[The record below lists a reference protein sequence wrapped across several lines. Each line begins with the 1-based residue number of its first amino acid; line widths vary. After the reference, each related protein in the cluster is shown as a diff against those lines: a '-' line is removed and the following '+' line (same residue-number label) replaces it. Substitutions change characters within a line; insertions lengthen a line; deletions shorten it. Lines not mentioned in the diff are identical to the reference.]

1 MKELK
6 TIHVRVILSAFVWVL
21 SLGLFAQ
28 NVTVRG
34 VVSDV
39 NGEPLIGVTLLVQ
52 GTTNGTVTNIDG
64 EYTLSGVPSNG
75 VIEVSYVGMQNQNVQ
90 VGGRS
95 IINITLTED
104 TELLDEVVVV
114 GYGTMDRREVTSSI
128 ETITAAD
135 FNQGGVRNAMDLIQG
150 KVAGLNMTRVGG
162 SNPNSGMDIQLRG
175 IASLSGTRTPLIVI
189 DGIPGGSL
197 DLLQPDDIESFNILK
212 DGSAAVIYG
221 TRGNSG
227 VILITTKKGRAGA
240 PQFNYSSYAQHEILN
255 ERPKIF

>member
-114 GYGTMDRREVTSSI
+114 VMVQWTE
-128 ETITAAD
+128 E
-135 FNQGGVRNAMDLIQG
+135 
-150 KVAGLNMTRVGG
+150 
-162 SNPNSGMDIQLRG
+162 
-175 IASLSGTRTPLIVI
+175 
-189 DGIPGGSL
+189 
-197 DLLQPDDIESFNILK
+197 
-212 DGSAAVIYG
+212 
-221 TRGNSG
+221 
-227 VILITTKKGRAGA
+227 
-240 PQFNYSSYAQHEILN
+240 NYFFY
-255 ERPKIF
+255 

>member
-104 TELLDEVVVV
+104 TERSEE
-114 GYGTMDRREVTSSI
+114 R
-128 ETITAAD
+128 
-135 FNQGGVRNAMDLIQG
+135 
-150 KVAGLNMTRVGG
+150 RVGKECR
-162 SNPNSGMDIQLRG
+162 SRWWEYQC
-175 IASLSGTRTPLIVI
+175 V
-189 DGIPGGSL
+189 
-197 DLLQPDDIESFNILK
+197 K
-212 DGSAAVIYG
+212 DG
-221 TRGNSG
+221 NG
-227 VILITTKKGRAGA
+227 VMLVFFFKQKTAYEMRT
-240 PQFNYSSYAQHEILN
+240 
-255 ERPKIF
+255 